1 MLTAVFLATVI
12 GISDGDTLT
21 VLKPNKQQVKIRLAG
36 IEAPER
42 RQPFGMLSKQSL
54 SDLCFGAEAEVRPQA
69 KDRYRRVVAQVK
81 CDGIDA
87 NAAQVHGGMAWVYR
101 KYAKDQSLY
110 ILQHDAW
117 IERRGLWSDP
127 SPIPPWEFRNY
138 RRKDVRTFEQDETR
152 WYYAR
157 GWAPEQSTAGIGGEM
172 VWQNCYKPKIL

>member
-54 SDLCFGAEAEVRPQA
+54 SDLCFGAEAEVRPQV